1 MTTATN
7 ASSPVKTAATAIPEG
22 QATAA
27 AAITPAF
34 PDVPPTTAN
43 TATTEKPSRSS
54 APPGSSPVRRGVKT
68 RPQSPDFTKMDRA
81 DKYVKYIP
89 PNLFVYLFIYFSH
102 FIYFFPPF

>member
-7 ASSPVKTAATAIPEG
+7 AISPVKTEG

-27 AAITPAF
+27 AATQAF
-34 PDVPPTTAN
+34 PDVPPTTAT

-81 DKYVKYIP
+81 DKYVNYKYSP
-89 PNLFVYLFIYFSH
+89 HDFYFFFSS
-102 FIYFFPPF
+102 FRIVYFFPFYF

>member
-7 ASSPVKTAATAIPEG
+7 ATLPVKTEG
-22 QATAA
+22 QTTTAA
-27 AAITPAF
+27 ANTTQAF

-43 TATTEKPSRSS
+43 TATTATTEKPSRSS

-81 DKYVKYIP
+81 DKYVKI
-89 PNLFVYLFIYFSH
+89 
-102 FIYFFPPF
+102 